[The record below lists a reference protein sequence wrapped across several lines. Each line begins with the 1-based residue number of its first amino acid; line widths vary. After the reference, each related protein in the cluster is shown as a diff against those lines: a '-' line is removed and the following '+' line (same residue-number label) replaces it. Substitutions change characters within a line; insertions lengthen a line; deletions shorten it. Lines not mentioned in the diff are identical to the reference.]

1 MCKNGVFFDKE
12 LLRQAAGYIFQ
23 GTLAIYLSNSKAF
36 SPSVEHFSTIRS
48 GLFVCCDFLRGS
60 NRLPISSLIWSQPI
74 FFQTHSHCQ
83 TSCLQ
88 YHHVLPFFFIVD
100 SFAYKFDSWRNRISK
115 QAFLNN
121 GKRLS
126 HFWVD
131 RPRRICNV
139 VCVLFE
145 AEASGSCQGS
155 LQG

>member
-1 MCKNGVFFDKE
+1 M
-12 LLRQAAGYIFQ
+12 
-23 GTLAIYLSNSKAF
+23 
-36 SPSVEHFSTIRS
+36 
-48 GLFVCCDFLRGS
+48 
-60 NRLPISSLIWSQPI
+60 RLI
-74 FFQTHSHCQ
+74 FFFQYRLKACAA
-83 TSCLQ
+83 TSIF
-88 YHHVLPFFFIVD
+88 FFFIVD

-155 LQG
+155 L